1 LFGEFNNF
9 DSNAE
14 LSVDELSNHGLGEQ
28 CGLAPELSC
37 EDQAAAHFDTYCFG
51 YESDQMLM
59 NDIEFAAYYHLEYQG
74 EIDADNLFRWCDEDR
89 DGYLTLY
96 EFEHCYC
103 NEGEY
108 VYVQPQHTIQ
118 RCSST
123 AASLYGEFNNF
134 DSNAEL
140 SVDEL

>member
-1 LFGEFNNF
+1 
-9 DSNAE
+9 
-14 LSVDELSNHGLGEQ
+14 
-28 CGLAPELSC
+28 
-37 EDQAAAHFDTYCFG
+37 
-51 YESDQMLM
+51 M

-89 DGYLTLY
+89 DGFLTSY

-108 VYVQPQHTIQ
+108 VYVEPQHTIQ
-118 RCSST
+118 RCSDT
-123 AASLYGEFNNF
+123 AASLYEEFNDF

-140 SVDEL
+140 SIEELSNFFVAYYETDHFSATLFEYCD